1 MNDVDRTYLVVVT
14 REGKNW
20 LADVP
25 ELSGA
30 HTFSRSLSGLEQSVR
45 EVIVLTADLPEE
57 NLPELRLD
65 WAFDTGDRLIDA
77 TALTVRKIRARADT
91 LAAEAAQRT
100 ADAVRLLTEHGMGVR
115 DTAMILGISPQRVSQ
130 ITGHRG

>member
-1 MNDVDRTYLVVVT
+1 VNDVDRTYLVVVT

-25 ELSGA
+25 ELAGA

-45 EVIVLTADLPEE
+45 ETIVLAADLPDET
-57 NLPELRLD
+57 LPELLID
-65 WAFDTGDRLIDA
+65 WSFDTGDRLIDA
-77 TALTVRKIRARADT
+77 TALTVRKLRARADT

-100 ADAVRLLTEHGMGVR
+100 AEAVRLLTEHGMGVR

-130 ITGHRG
+130 LTGHGG